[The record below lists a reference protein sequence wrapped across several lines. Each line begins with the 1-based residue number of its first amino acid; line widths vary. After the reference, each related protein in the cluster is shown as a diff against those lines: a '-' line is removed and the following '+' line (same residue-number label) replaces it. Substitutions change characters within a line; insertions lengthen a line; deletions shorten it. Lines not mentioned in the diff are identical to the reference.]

1 MNSNQATL
9 EKLERMG
16 LRGMARAMRTTLEAS
31 PAGRL
36 EPEELVSNLV
46 DAEWDDRRARKLSR
60 LLKGARFRYRAGVED
75 ILGWRAEAIARN
87 DVLLP
92 LPTSPVM
99 TVTREEAR
107 A

>member
-9 EKLERMG
+9 EKLDRMG

-46 DAEWDDRRARKLSR
+46 DAEWEEIRDD
-60 LLKGARFRYRAGVED
+60 
-75 ILGWRAEAIARN
+75 
-87 DVLLP
+87 P
-92 LPTSPVM
+92 PTATTFPS
-99 TVTREEAR
+99 TRCIS
-107 A
+107 